1 MKVLVS
7 RVLDMVREKRDTEE
21 PLFLFVQKPSNVYIF
36 IAARKNQHFFSN
48 LGSKHL
54 GSGCG
59 SPLKVLSNS
68 AAQGNFDI
76 VDRSASLILLRY
88 IKDNLFCIMSY
99 FYNMTSLIPFV
110 NIILIFTTGRTSSVA
125 DNRIQNFM
133 KTQLLIL
140 ECLFSFISVNDKKF
154 YCF

>member
-7 RVLDMVREKRDTEE
+7 RVLDMVREKRDTELRTSFSSLTRN
-21 PLFLFVQKPSNVYIF
+21 PPTFVYSSRQEKINI
-36 IAARKNQHFFSN
+36 FFSN

-110 NIILIFTTGRTSSVA
+110 NIILIFTTGRH
-125 DNRIQNFM
+125 Q
-133 KTQLLIL
+133 
-140 ECLFSFISVNDKKF
+140 
-154 YCF
+154 